1 MLAMMEGFD
10 IEMTLEQARSAS
22 HPGPCDEDV
31 VAELMQIPTIRRQF
45 KKLLDVELRDELRST
60 GAWTDEELADRAA
73 NEARVLWLA
82 AGQIT
87 EGAAE
92 RGRKG

>member
-1 MLAMMEGFD
+1 MFATMDGFD

-22 HPGPCDEDV
+22 HPGPCDADV
-31 VAELMQIPTIRRQF
+31 AALLQVPAIRRQL

-60 GAWTDEELADRAA
+60 GAWEEHELQDRAT

-82 AGQIT
+82 AGQIA
-87 EGAAE
+87 ERAAE